1 MGPQVPW
8 RGGRHLKYGSVPGI
22 EKPVARIVQGTVM
35 IRSEE
40 EGEEERS
47 FALLDEVFA
56 QGGTTF
62 DTAHQYGGGD
72 CERTLGRWV
81 RERGLREEVV
91 VIGKGAHHNE
101 DRKRVTPFDITADLY
116 DSLARLGFDCI
127 DLYLLHRDDP
137 SVPVGPIVEVLNE
150 HLEEGRI
157 HAFGGSNWTPERLRE
172 ANDYARENG
181 LTPMVASSPN
191 LSLAVQIEEP
201 WPDCVS
207 ISGDAG
213 EESRRWYEETGMPV
227 FTWSSLA
234 GGFFSGRFTRD
245 NLDTFESYLDQICV
259 RTYCYEENFGRF
271 DRATFLAAEKGLTV
285 PQIAL
290 AYALDQPPE
299 IFALVGCNT
308 GEEFASNVEAG
319 AVELSP
325 EELAWLE
332 SGDTPGEGERPSSA

>member
-1 MGPQVPW
+1 MNY
-8 RGGRHLKYGSVPGI
+8 GRVPGVD
-22 EKPVARIVQGTVM
+22 KPVARIVQGTVM

-40 EGEEERS
+40 EGQEERS

-81 RERGLREEVV
+81 RDRGLREEVV

-101 DRKRVTPFDITADLY
+101 DRKRVTTFDITADIY
-116 DSLARLGFDCI
+116 DSLARLDFDHI

-137 SVPVGPIVEVLNE
+137 SVPVGPIVEALSE
-150 HLEEGRI
+150 HKEEGRI
-157 HAFGGSNWTPERLRE
+157 HAFGGSNWRPERLRE

-191 LSLAVQIEEP
+191 LSLAVQVEEP

-207 ISGDAG
+207 ISGHKED
-213 EESRRWYEETGMPV
+213 RCWYEETRMPL

-245 NLDTFESYLDQICV
+245 NLDAFEAYLDRICV
-259 RTYCYEENFGRF
+259 ETYCYEENFGRL
-271 DRATFLAAEKGLTV
+271 DRAGVLASEKGLTV
-285 PQIAL
+285 PQVAL
-290 AYALDQPPE
+290 AYVLAQPLE
-299 IFALVGCNT
+299 VFALVGCNT
-308 GEEFASNVEAG
+308 AEEFRANVEAG
-319 AVELSP
+319 AVVLTP
-325 EELAWLE
+325 EEIAWLE
-332 SGDTPGEGERPSSA
+332 NGDAPSEEQRSSA

>member
-1 MGPQVPW
+1 LNY
-8 RGGRHLKYGSVPGI
+8 GRVSGV

-40 EGEEERS
+40 EGDEERS

-81 RERGLREEVV
+81 RDRGLRDEVV
-91 VIGKGAHHNE
+91 IIGKGAHHNE
-101 DRKRVTPFDITADLY
+101 DRKRVTPFDITGDLY
-116 DSLARLGFDCI
+116 DSLARLESDYI

-150 HLEEGRI
+150 HKEEGRI
-157 HAFGGSNWTPERLRE
+157 QAFGGSNWRPERLRE

-191 LSLAVQIEEP
+191 LSLALQVEEP

-207 ISGDAG
+207 ISGDDEG
-213 EESRRWYEETGMPV
+213 RRWYEETGMPL
-227 FTWSSLA
+227 FIWSTLA

-245 NLDTFESYLDQICV
+245 NLDTFEAYLDRICV
-259 RTYCYEENFGRF
+259 ETYCYEENFGRL
-271 DRATFLAAEKGLTV
+271 DRASVLAREKGLTV
-285 PQIAL
+285 PQVAL
-290 AYALDQPPE
+290 SYVLAQPLE

-308 GEEFASNVEAG
+308 GEEFRVNVEAG
-319 AVELSP
+319 GVALTPGEI
-325 EELAWLE
+325 AWLE
-332 SGDTPGEGERPSSA
+332 KGEAGAPPEEQRSSA

>member
-1 MGPQVPW
+1 
-8 RGGRHLKYGSVPGI
+8 LKYGSVRGI

-35 IRSEE
+35 IRSE
-40 EGEEERS
+40 GDEERS
-47 FALLDEVFA
+47 FALLDDVFA

-81 RERGLREEVV
+81 KDRSLREEIV

-116 DSLARLGFDCI
+116 DSLARLGFDYI

-150 HLEEGRI
+150 HLEEGKI
-157 HAFGGSNWTPERLRE
+157 HAFGGSNWRPERLRE
-172 ANDYARENG
+172 ANDYAKENG

-191 LSLAVQIEEP
+191 LSLAVQFQEP

-207 ISGDAG
+207 ISGEAG
-213 EESRRWYEETGMPV
+213 KKDRLWYQETRMPL
-227 FTWSSLA
+227 FTWSTLA

-245 NLDTFESYLDQICV
+245 NLDTFEAYLDRICV
-259 RTYCYEENFGRF
+259 ETYCYEENFGRL
-271 DRATFLAAEKGLTV
+271 DRAGALAREKGLTV
-285 PQIAL
+285 PQVAL
-290 AYALDQPPE
+290 AYTLDQPLE
-299 IFALVGCNT
+299 VFALVGCNT
-308 GEEFASNVEAG
+308 GDEFRANVEASG
-319 AVELSP
+319 VELTP
-325 EELAWLE
+325 EEIAWLE
-332 SGDTPGEGERPSSA
+332 NGDAGVSREPVSSA